1 MSALLEL
8 FCNRFIF
15 MIIFVYSSRWP
26 GLGLPRPKAI
36 VVR

>member
-8 FCNRFIF
+8 FYNRFIF

-26 GLGLPRPKAI
+26 GLEGHSCPFI
-36 VVR
+36 